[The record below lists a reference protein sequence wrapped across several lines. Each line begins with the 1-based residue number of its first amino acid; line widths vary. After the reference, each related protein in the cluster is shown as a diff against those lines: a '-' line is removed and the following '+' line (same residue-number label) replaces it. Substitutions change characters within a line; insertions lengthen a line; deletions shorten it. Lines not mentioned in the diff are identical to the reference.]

1 MNNLYELLEKL
12 KKYGISLSIKYYVS
26 IDCFVLIFEKCNK
39 SWAIH
44 VTEEV
49 FVNDLWLK
57 SLENELDKLIESGYF
72 NQP

>member
-1 MNNLYELLEKL
+1 MNNLYELLKKL
-12 KKYGISLSIKYYVS
+12 KKYGISMKIKYYDS
-26 IDCFVLIFEKCNK
+26 IDVFSFIFENYNK

-44 VTEEV
+44 VTGEV

-57 SLENELDKLIESGYF
+57 SLENELNKLIESGYF